1 MSKTEIKRRRC
12 YVLSLDLD
20 LNLFRVET
28 QKTVVYTTLGIGLRS
43 LIECRSSGGLAQLGE
58 HYVRNVGVGGSI
70 PLPSTSLR

>member
-28 QKTVVYTTLGIGLRS
+28 QKTVVYTTPGIGLRS